1 MLTVV
6 NFSPFPNENP
16 SNEELYYV
24 LVSSS
29 SWCGKTRHSLIL
41 MHSVNYVNGES
52 SMIKL
57 IFSIQNELPNEVI
70 EIKDLGVL
78 AEFNL
83 QFNSC
88 YEQIIRNASIVLS
101 LMLFR

>member
-1 MLTVV
+1 
-6 NFSPFPNENP
+6 
-16 SNEELYYV
+16 
-24 LVSSS
+24 
-29 SWCGKTRHSLIL
+29 